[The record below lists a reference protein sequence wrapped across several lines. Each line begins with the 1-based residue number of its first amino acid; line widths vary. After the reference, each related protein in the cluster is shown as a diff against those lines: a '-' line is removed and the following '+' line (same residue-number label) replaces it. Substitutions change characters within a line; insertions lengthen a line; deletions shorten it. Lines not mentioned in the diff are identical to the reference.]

1 MKKKVTVLTAAILS
15 TSMFLTACG
24 SSDKAST
31 TEKNKDDKAGSGQMA
46 DKQVLNVTETAE
58 IPSMDTSKS
67 TDNVSFKVFVNSMEG
82 LYRLDK
88 DNKPTPGMAKSVD
101 VSSDK
106 KTYTFHLRDAKWSNG
121 EAVKAQDFVFAWRRA
136 VDPATASEYAFIL
149 FDVKNAEKINK
160 KELPLDQLGVTAKDD
175 KTLVVEL
182 DHPVP
187 YFLELTTFP
196 TYFPQ
201 NEKFMKAQGDKY
213 ALEANTT
220 LYNGP
225 FVMSDWK
232 HEQGWQL
239 KKNPNYWDK
248 DTVKLEEI
256 NTSVVK
262 ETSTAV
268 NLYESGQVDRVF
280 LSAELV
286 DKYRNNADFKTRLDS
301 RLYFIR
307 YNQKNPVFQNKKVR
321 EAIDLAYDKKGIANV
336 ILNNG
341 SEPGFFLVPKSFV
354 KGPDGKDFRTG
365 NGNFRDG
372 KDNAAKAKKLWE
384 EAKKELGQ
392 DKLTLELLN
401 YDDDTNKKVGEFI
414 KSELEKNLPGLTV
427 NIKQQPFKQKLDLEK
442 KLDYAFSFSGWG
454 PDYPDPMTFIDMFTS
469 GSAFNEMAYSN
480 KKYDELVTKAKG
492 ELLTDEAK
500 RWKAMQD
507 AEKILFDDAAISP
520 IYQRSFA
527 YLQKPTVKNVIDHN
541 FGGDYSYKWAYI
553 TKK

>member
-1 MKKKVTVLTAAILS
+1 MKKKATVLTAAVLS
-15 TSMFLTACG
+15 TSMFLTACSG
-24 SSDKAST
+24 NEKTST
-31 TEKNKDDKAGSGQMA
+31 TEKKKEENGSGA
-46 DKQVLNVTETAE
+46 ALAAKQVLNVTETAE

-67 TDNVSFKVFVNSMEG
+67 TDNVSFKVFVNAMEG

-101 VSSDK
+101 VSADK

-121 EAVKAQDFVFAWRRA
+121 EPVKAQDFVFAWRRA

-149 FDVKNAEKINK
+149 FDIKNAEKVNK

-182 DHPVP
+182 SNPVP

-201 NEKFMKAQGDKY
+201 NEQFVKAQGDKY
-213 ALEANTT
+213 ALESNTT

-225 FVMSDWK
+225 FVMSEWK
-232 HEQGWQL
+232 HEQGWKL

-268 NLYESGQVDRVF
+268 NLYESGDIDRVF
-280 LSAELV
+280 LTAEFV
-286 DKYRNNADFKTRLDS
+286 DKYKGNPDFKTRLDS
-301 RLYFIR
+301 RLFFIR
-307 YNQKNPVFQNKKVR
+307 FNQKDPIFQNKKVR
-321 EAIDLAYDKKGIANV
+321 EAFDLAYDKKGIANV
-336 ILNNG
+336 LLNDG
-341 SEPGFFLVPKSFV
+341 SVPAYSLVPTKFV
-354 KGPDGKDFRTG
+354 KGPDGKDFRDA
-365 NGNFRDG
+365 NKNFRDG
-372 KDNAAKAKKLWE
+372 KDNAAQAKKLWE

-392 DKLTLELLN
+392 DKLTIEMLN
-401 YDDDTNKKVGEFI
+401 YDNDTSKKVGEYI
-414 KSELEKNLPGLTV
+414 KAQLEQNLPGLTV
-427 NIKQQPFKQKLDLEK
+427 TIKQQPFKQKLELEK
-442 KLDYAFSFSGWG
+442 KQEYAFSFSGWG
-454 PDYPDPMTFIDMFTS
+454 PDYPDPMTFIDMFVTD
-469 GSAFNEMAYSN
+469 GAFNEMSYSN
-480 KKYDELVTKAKG
+480 PKYDELVKQAKG
-492 ELLTDEAK
+492 ELLTDVSK

-507 AEKILFDDAAISP
+507 AEKILMEDVAISP
-520 IYQRSFA
+520 TYQRGFA
-527 YLQKPTVKNVIDHN
+527 YMQKEKVQNVYDHN

-553 TKK
+553 KK